1 MQVLVRSVVTSI
13 VFSSNLQNIIL
24 YIWGRL
30 VSNRFCIDAQ
40 SLLWLCQVSQS
51 LTLRE
56 RGGAFAVRPRGCAVG
71 RVQLLDAER
80 RRVLPDRIRV
90 CESQIPVDV
99 GTFPTR
105 LERGCR
111 YR

>member
-1 MQVLVRSVVTSI
+1 SYVQVLVRSVVTSI

-56 RGGAFAVRPRGCAVG
+56 RGGASPVRPPGHAVG

-80 RRVLPDRIRV
+80 RRVLQQCIPVCGLRIRF
-90 CESQIPVDV
+90 DA
-99 GTFPTR
+99 GT
-105 LERGCR
+105 
-111 YR
+111 